1 MSGIVKL
8 VLTACVGFS
17 VPIGLAL
24 LVAPQLFPRAIDART
39 FSGEAY
45 SRAALG
51 IPSGAREADRLPDA
65 DGPSAAATGAQDSS
79 GTAASVRTVATDR
92 GFDPEPGKVFVV
104 SFLFRVEN
112 LPRQGKRQKIIYKY
126 DNDKKPF
133 AGWAIALRRLDSST
147 RPEVYWQS
155 GAGDGGWYSF
165 DHFNLKK
172 RTWYAATFT
181 ARPGDYMNLYIR
193 EFPTMPDG
201 TPDRTPADESDEPSV
216 GVTPVGEVVFSGGY
230 ALTGIETPVTDAPLQ
245 FAARQSGGGEMRLE
259 LAELAIGAHED
270 FPTNPER
277 IRPVLQ
283 GEFAD
288 LLRLLPETSLALHI
302 DPSGADKSPAA
313 RPIS

>member
-8 VLTACVGFS
+8 VLTAFVGFC

-24 LVAPQLFPRAIDART
+24 LVAPQLFPRALDARSV
-39 FSGEAY
+39 SGEAY

-51 IPSGAREADRLPDA
+51 IPAEGGEADRLPDA
-65 DGPSAAATGAQDSS
+65 DGPSQGSAPF
-79 GTAASVRTVATDR
+79 RTIATDR
-92 GFDPEPGKVFVV
+92 RLDPEPGKVFVV

-126 DNDKKPF
+126 DNEHKPF

-155 GAGDGGWYSF
+155 AAGDGGWFSF

-201 TPDRTPADESDEPSV
+201 SPDRTAAEESDEPSF
-216 GVTPVGEVVFSGGY
+216 GLTPIGEVVFSGGY
-230 ALTGIETPVTDAPLQ
+230 SLTGIETPVTASPLQ
-245 FAARQSGGGEMRLE
+245 FAARQSRGGEMRLE

-270 FPTNPER
+270 FPTKPER
-277 IRPVLQ
+277 VRPVLQ

-302 DPSGADKSPAA
+302 DPSGEDKSPAA